1 MKYFSAKHKDEERI
15 FIQFPYNKEL
25 ISKIRTLPEA
35 RWSAS
40 KRAWHIPGTRASFA
54 ALLALF
60 PEIVP
65 IEAAAKK
72 DFLVPKPVITEK
84 INKKVIKVIQYKES
98 RHRILTQYE
107 PALIGLIKSFPFAR
121 YDVQN
126 RWWSCSLGSKQQFAL
141 EQFALQHNMLLEIVD
156 GTDKKIIK
164 QRPKHFEVLNYRQC
178 PANMIEKLRANRY
191 AERTVEA
198 YVSLFEEFIN
208 YYNTKK
214 IDEITEPEIVAYMRY
229 LVQERGISTSYQNQ
243 AINAIKF
250 YYEKVLGGARKVYFV
265 DRPQK
270 EYKLPTVLSVEEV
283 QLLISSVTNLKHRVM
298 VMICYSA
305 GLRLSEVLNLTLT
318 DIDYD
323 RMQIA
328 VRNSKSN
335 KDRYTLLS
343 EALLPALQAYI
354 KAYSPEHFLFEGI
367 TGGKYSDRSFQN
379 VVRNAARAICS
390 NKKITVHTL
399 RHSFATHLMENG
411 VDLRYIQV
419 LLGHQSSKTTEIYT
433 HMTSKAMSGIKSP
446 LDGLKF

>member
-25 ISKIRTLPEA
+25 ISKVRTLPDA

-40 KRAWHIPGTRASFA
+40 KRAWHIPASRASFTA
-54 ALLALF
+54 MLDLF
-60 PEIVP
+60 PEIS
-65 IEAAAKK
+65 AAAPSAEK
-72 DFLVPKPVITEK
+72 DFLLPKPPVPKKPDRK
-84 INKKVIKVIQYKES
+84 LIKVIQYKES
-98 RHRILTQYE
+98 RHRILTHYE
-107 PALIGLIKSFPFAR
+107 PALIGLIKTFPFAT

-126 RWWSCSLGSKQQFAL
+126 KWWSCSLGSKQHFAL
-141 EQFALQHNMLLEIVD
+141 EQFALQHNLILELVD

-164 QRPKHFEVLNYRQC
+164 QRPKHFTVLNYRQC

-283 QLLISSVTNLKHRVM
+283 QLLISSITNLKHKVM
-298 VMICYSA
+298 VMLCYSA
-305 GLRLSEVLNLTLT
+305 GLRLSEVLNLTLS

-328 VRNSKSN
+328 VRSSKSN

-343 EALLPALQAYI
+343 EALLPSLKAYL
-354 KAYSPEHFLFEGI
+354 KAYSPEHFVFEGVS
-367 TGGKYSDRSFQN
+367 GGKYSDRSFQN
-379 VVRNAARAICS
+379 VVRNAATATGS
-390 NKKITVHTL
+390 TKKITVHTL

-419 LLGHQSSKTTEIYT
+419 LLGHSNIKTTEVYT
-433 HMTSKAMSGIKSP
+433 HVTSKAMQGIKSP
-446 LDGLKF
+446 LDGIKF